1 MRSITGY
8 IGSHSTVN
16 HKLSRSDLPF
26 DFNQYGERQASLY
39 PGVERIVF
47 DVRLNKNRAVLV
59 FAGPNG
65 VGKTAI
71 AHHFPVS
78 GTYVNAD
85 DLKREEYNLTDL
97 EAAQQAEAL
106 RNKLLDTGEDF
117 TFETVLSTERNLLL
131 MQKAKALGY
140 EVRCI
145 YVLTIDE
152 NINIARV
159 KERHA
164 SGGHDVPE
172 DKIRSRYRKAL
183 GLIPE
188 VAAVCDIFFLYD
200 NSVRPTLIFS
210 KEYQESRIFPN
221 YRWPETELKKLLGM

>member
-1 MRSITGY
+1 MLTEDGNMSMT
-8 IGSHSTVN
+8 
-16 HKLSRSDLPF
+16 DM
-26 DFNQYGERQASLY
+26 
-39 PGVERIVF
+39 
-47 DVRLNKNRAVLV
+47 NKKPAVLV

-65 VGKTAI
+65 VGKTTI

-85 DLKREEYNLTDL
+85 DIKREYNLTDI

-140 EVRCI
+140 EVRCV
-145 YVLTIDE
+145 YVLTIDV

-183 GLIPE
+183 ELIPE

-210 KEYQESRIFPN
+210 KEYEESRIFPN
-221 YRWPETELKKLLGM
+221 NRWPEAELKKLLGM

>member
-1 MRSITGY
+1 MTDI
-8 IGSHSTVN
+8 
-16 HKLSRSDLPF
+16 
-26 DFNQYGERQASLY
+26 
-39 PGVERIVF
+39 
-47 DVRLNKNRAVLV
+47 NKKPAVLV

-65 VGKTAI
+65 AGKTTI

-85 DLKREEYNLTDL
+85 DIKREYNLTDL

-140 EVRCI
+140 EVRCV
-145 YVLTIDE
+145 YVLTIDV

-159 KERHA
+159 KERYA

-210 KEYQESRIFPN
+210 KEYGESRIFPN
-221 YRWPETELKKLLGM
+221 NRWPEAELKKLLGM